1 MTDTKEEAQSAER
14 SEDKKEIEVSLKG
27 KPDRLFEWKED
38 CRRAVV

>member
-1 MTDTKEEAQSAER
+1 MSEKEEVQSEER
-14 SEDKKEIEVSLKG
+14 SEDKKEIKVSLNG

>member
-1 MTDTKEEAQSAER
+1 MSEEVKQEVE
-14 SEDKKEIEVSLKG
+14 EDREEEIKVSLNG

>member
-1 MTDTKEEAQSAER
+1 MSEKEETQSAER
-14 SEDKKEIEVSLKG
+14 SEEKKEIEVNLKG

>member
-1 MTDTKEEAQSAER
+1 MSEEVKQEVE
-14 SEDKKEIEVSLKG
+14 EDKDEEIKLNQHG